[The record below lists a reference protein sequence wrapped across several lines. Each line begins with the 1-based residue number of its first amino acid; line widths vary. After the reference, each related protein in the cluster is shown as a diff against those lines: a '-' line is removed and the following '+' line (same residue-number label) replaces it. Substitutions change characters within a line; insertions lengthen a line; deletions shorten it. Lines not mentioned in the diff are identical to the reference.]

1 MAAPILRVPE
11 EERSRACTLD
21 AEPGRP
27 TPVSVQACALAM
39 AMHSAVV
46 QACALVLA
54 MHSAVVQACALV
66 LAAVQETVLVRAC
79 GLAWVAAL
87 FREQVAAK
95 APRQHAVAMRA
106 AQPEGHEPMVQ

>member
-1 MAAPILRVPE
+1 MAALIWHALE

-39 AMHSAVV
+39 
-46 QACALVLA
+46 A

-95 APRQHAVAMRA
+95 APRQHAVAMQA

>member
-11 EERSRACTLD
+11 KGRSRACTLD

-39 AMHSAVV
+39 
-46 QACALVLA
+46 A

>member
-27 TPVSVQACALAM
+27 TPVSVQACAL
-39 AMHSAVV
+39 
-46 QACALVLA
+46 
-54 MHSAVVQACALV
+54 V

-79 GLAWVAAL
+79 GPAWVAA
-87 FREQVAAK
+87 
-95 APRQHAVAMRA
+95 
-106 AQPEGHEPMVQ
+106 

>member
-11 EERSRACTLD
+11 EERSRACILD
-21 AEPGRP
+21 AEPGCP
-27 TPVSVQACALAM
+27 TPVSVQACALAI
-39 AMHSAVV
+39 
-46 QACALVLA
+46 A

-95 APRQHAVAMRA
+95 APRQHAVAMQA
-106 AQPEGHEPMVQ
+106 AQPQGREPMVQ

>member
-1 MAAPILRVPE
+1 M
-11 EERSRACTLD
+11 D
-21 AEPGRP
+21 AEPERP
-27 TPVSVQACALAM
+27 TPGSVQAGALAI
-39 AMHSAVV
+39 AMHSA
-46 QACALVLA
+46 
-54 MHSAVVQACALV
+54 AVRACALV

>member
-1 MAAPILRVPE
+1 M
-11 EERSRACTLD
+11 D

-27 TPVSVQACALAM
+27 TPVSVQACALAI
-39 AMHSAVV
+39 
-46 QACALVLA
+46 A

>member
-1 MAAPILRVPE
+1 MWRAPE
-11 EERSRACTLD
+11 EERSRACTLG
-21 AEPGRP
+21 AEPERP
-27 TPVSVQACALAM
+27 TPVS
-39 AMHSAVV
+39 
-46 QACALVLA
+46 
-54 MHSAVVQACALV
+54 VQACALV

>member
-11 EERSRACTLD
+11 EERSRACILD

-27 TPVSVQACALAM
+27 TPVSVRVCALAM
-39 AMHSAVV
+39 AMHSA
-46 QACALVLA
+46 A
-54 MHSAVVQACALV
+54 VQACALV

-87 FREQVAAK
+87 LREQVAAK
-95 APRQHAVAMRA
+95 APRQHAVAMQA
-106 AQPEGHEPMVQ
+106 AQPQGREPMVQ

>member
-1 MAAPILRVPE
+1 M
-11 EERSRACTLD
+11 D

-54 MHSAVVQACALV
+54 MHSAAVRACALV

-79 GLAWVAAL
+79 GPAWVAA
-87 FREQVAAK
+87 
-95 APRQHAVAMRA
+95 
-106 AQPEGHEPMVQ
+106 

>member
-1 MAAPILRVPE
+1 MAALIWHALE

-27 TPVSVQACALAM
+27 TPVS
-39 AMHSAVV
+39 V

-79 GLAWVAAL
+79 GPA
-87 FREQVAAK
+87 
-95 APRQHAVAMRA
+95 
-106 AQPEGHEPMVQ
+106 

>member
-1 MAAPILRVPE
+1 MRAAAYASVSRYEAELDPQQEMYVAAPMWRAPE
-11 EERSRACTLD
+11 EDLSRACALD

-27 TPVSVQACALAM
+27 TPVS
-39 AMHSAVV
+39 
-46 QACALVLA
+46 
-54 MHSAVVQACALV
+54 VQACALV

-95 APRQHAVAMRA
+95 APRQRAVAMPA
-106 AQPEGHEPMVQ
+106 AQPEGHELMVQ

>member
-39 AMHSAVV
+39 
-46 QACALVLA
+46 A

>member
-21 AEPGRP
+21 AEPERP
-27 TPVSVQACALAM
+27 TPVSVQACALAI
-39 AMHSAVV
+39 
-46 QACALVLA
+46 A

-95 APRQHAVAMRA
+95 APRQHAVAMQA